1 MYLVNDSVMNC
12 IGFFYLDIVGYNGLY
27 YFIDVFC
34 RLVCFLLFLIVRV
47 FIVYV

>member
-1 MYLVNDSVMNC
+1 MDLVNDSVLKY
-12 IGFFYLDIVGYNGLY
+12 IGFFYLEIVGYNGLY
-27 YFIDVFC
+27 YFIDVYC